1 MVVDSIVGSR
11 LPSLVKILLLLRSSN
26 ASPRYSVFLVFRL
39 MFIVTEGQLSS
50 VENWTI
56 CTAGESLPV
65 ILLLIT
71 VPGTLNVNV
80 SNDLENHIT
89 YD

>member
-1 MVVDSIVGSR
+1 MTGKLLEYHLKPSRTTSGTRTTVLRTTGLEATDSFWRLLTSIVGSR

-50 VENWTI
+50 VEN
-56 CTAGESLPV
+56 
-65 ILLLIT
+65 
-71 VPGTLNVNV
+71 
-80 SNDLENHIT
+80 
-89 YD
+89 